1 MFGKTLRDDPSEA
14 ELDSH
19 RLMLKAGFIT
29 QIGSGVYSYLPLGW
43 KSLRKIEQ
51 IIREELDGIDGQE
64 LRMPALQP
72 AELWEKS
79 GRFGVFGDTLFNF
92 KDRRGN
98 TMVMAPTHEE
108 VLTSMVKFNVFSYR
122 DLPLVLYQI
131 QTKFRDEERPRGGL
145 LRVREFD
152 MKDAYSFHVDEE
164 GLDKTYNDM
173 IGAYQRIYERCG
185 LEVIM
190 VEADSGA
197 IGGKASHE
205 FMALSDVGEDT
216 VIMCESCGYAA
227 NEEKAAFDKSI
238 ETKLTNDP
246 IEEIHTPNVKTIE
259 ALGEFLNVTSS
270 ETLKSVMYDS
280 DGELVLACL
289 RGDLEINETKLK
301 NFLKSNQLLV
311 ASDDSLDSHSIV
323 TGYVSPVELNGIKII
338 VDDSLVETGCFVAG
352 ANKPD
357 YHIKN
362 VIFNRD
368 FSSSNIV
375 DIAKAKDGYKCK
387 CGGGLKTRRGIEVGH
402 VFKLGS
408 RYSEVFEASFLD
420 GEGQRGTIEMG
431 CYGIGV
437 GRLLAAVIEQNNDE
451 SGMVLPV
458 SISPFKV
465 WLTALN
471 IDDENISKTSFE
483 VYEKLRSL
491 NIEVLFDDRA
501 ESAGVKFKDADLVG
515 VPYRVVISTRNLK
528 EGVVE
533 IKARSSAD
541 AVKIPVGNI
550 QQFFEN
556 EISE

>member
-14 ELDSH
+14 ELASH
-19 RLMLKAGFIT
+19 SLMLKAGFIS

-43 KSLRKIEQ
+43 KSLRNIEQ
-51 IIREELDGIDGQE
+51 IIREELDTIDGQE

-108 VLTSMVKFNVFSYR
+108 VLTSMVKSNVFSYR

-173 IGAYQRIYERCG
+173 IGAYERIYERCG
-185 LEVIM
+185 LDVIM

-205 FMALSDVGEDT
+205 FMALSDVGEDH
-216 VIMCESCGYAA
+216 VIMCGSCGYAA

-238 ETKLTNDP
+238 EINSVNDVV
-246 IEEIHTPNVKTIE
+246 EEIYTPGVKTIE
-259 ALGEFLNVTSS
+259 ALEKFLKITASQ
-270 ETLKSVMYDS
+270 TLKSVMYDS
-280 DGELVLACL
+280 DGELILACL

-301 NFLKSNQLLV
+301 NVLKSNELSV
-311 ASDDSLDSHSIV
+311 ATDDSLSAHSIV
-323 TGYVSPVELNGIKII
+323 AGYVSPVGLTGIKIV
-338 VDDSLVETGCFVAG
+338 VDDSLVESTGLVAG

-357 YHIKN
+357 YHFKN
-362 VIFNRD
+362 VILNRD

-375 DIAKAKDGYKCK
+375 DIAKANGGYKCT
-387 CGGGLKTRRGIEVGH
+387 CGGQLDTRRGIEVGH

-408 RYSEVFEASFLD
+408 RYSEVFEANFLD
-420 GEGQRGTIEMG
+420 DAGQRGTIEMG

-451 SGMVLPV
+451 SGMVLPI

-471 IDDENISKTSFE
+471 IDDEQINKTATE
-483 VYEKLRSL
+483 VYENLRAL
-491 NIEVLFDDRA
+491 KIEVLFDDRD

-515 VPYRVVISTRNLK
+515 VPYRVVISNRNLK

-533 IKARSSAD
+533 IKARANPD
-541 AVKIPVGNI
+541 AIKIPVEEI

-556 EISE
+556 EISN

>member
-14 ELDSH
+14 ELVSH
-19 RLMLKAGFIT
+19 SLMLKAGFIS

-43 KSLRKIEQ
+43 KALRNIEQ
-51 IIREELDGIDGQE
+51 IIREELDTIDGQE
-64 LRMPALQP
+64 LRMPALHP

-108 VLTSMVKFNVFSYR
+108 VLTTMVKSNVFSYR

-173 IGAYQRIYERCG
+173 IGAYERIYKRCG
-185 LEVIM
+185 LDVIM

-227 NEEKAAFDKSI
+227 NEEKAAFDKSAKI
-238 ETKLTNDP
+238 YSVNDA
-246 IEEIHTPNVKTIE
+246 IEEIYTPNVKTIE
-259 ALGEFLNVTSS
+259 SLETFLKITANQ
-270 ETLKSVMYDS
+270 TLKSVMYDS
-280 DGELVLACL
+280 DGELILACL

-301 NFLKSNQLLV
+301 NFLKSNELSV
-311 ASDDSLDSHSIV
+311 ATDDSLSAHSIV
-323 TGYVSPVELNGIKII
+323 AGYVSPVGLTGIKII
-338 VDDSLVETGCFVAG
+338 VDDSLVESTGLVAG

-357 YHIKN
+357 YHFKN

-375 DIAKAKDGYKCK
+375 DIAKANGGYKCT
-387 CGGGLKTRRGIEVGH
+387 CGGQLDTRRGIEVGH

-408 RYSEVFEASFLD
+408 RYSEVFEANFLD
-420 GEGQRGTIEMG
+420 DAGQRGTIEMG
-431 CYGIGV
+431 CYGIGI

-451 SGMVLPV
+451 SGMVLPI

-471 IDDENISKTSFE
+471 IDDAQINKTATE
-483 VYEKLRSL
+483 VYENLRAL
-491 NIEVLFDDRA
+491 KMEVLFDDRD

-515 VPYRVVISTRNLK
+515 VPYRVVISNRNLK

-533 IKARSSAD
+533 IKARANSD
-541 AVKIPVGNI
+541 AIKIPVEEI

-556 EISE
+556 EISN

>member
-19 RLMLKAGFIT
+19 RLMLKSGFIS

-51 IIREELDGIDGQE
+51 IIREELDAIDGQE

-72 AELWEKS
+72 SDLWEKS
-79 GRFGVFGDTLFNF
+79 GRFQVFGDTLFNF
-92 KDRRGN
+92 NDRRGN

-108 VLTSMVKFNVFSYR
+108 VLTSMVKANVFSYR
-122 DLPLVLYQI
+122 DLPLLLYQI

-152 MKDAYSFHVDEE
+152 MKDAYSFHVDEQ
-164 GLDKTYNDM
+164 GLDKTYNEM
-173 IGAYQRIYERCG
+173 IGAYKRIYERCG

-216 VIMCESCGYAA
+216 VIMCESCDYAA

-238 ETKLTNDP
+238 ENMFANEFV
-246 IEEIHTPNVKTIE
+246 EEIHTPNVKTIE
-259 ALGEFLNVTSS
+259 ALGEFLNINSS
-270 ETLKSVMYDS
+270 QTLKSVMYDS

-301 NFLKSNQLLV
+301 NFLKSNELLV
-311 ASDDSLDSHSIV
+311 ASDDSLSRHSIV
-323 TGYVSPVELNGIKII
+323 AGYVSPVGLYGIKIV
-338 VDDSLVETGCFVAG
+338 VDDSLVETGGFVAG

-362 VIFNRD
+362 VVFNRD
-368 FSSSNIV
+368 FNSSNIV
-375 DIAKAKDGYKCK
+375 DIAKANDGYKCT
-387 CGGGLKTRRGIEVGH
+387 CGGELETRRGIEVGH

-408 RYSEVFEASFLD
+408 KYSEVFEASFLD
-420 GEGQRGTIEMG
+420 EEGKRGTIQMG

-437 GRLLAAVIEQNNDE
+437 GRLLAAVIEQNNDDF
-451 SGMVLPV
+451 GMVLPV

-471 IDDENISKTSFE
+471 IDDEQINKTSFE

-491 NIEVLFDDRA
+491 KIEVLFDDRD

-533 IKARSSAD
+533 IKERSNPD
-541 AVKIPVGNI
+541 AVKIPVGKI

-556 EISE
+556 EICD

>member
-51 IIREELDGIDGQE
+51 IIREELDSIDGQE

-259 ALGEFLNVTSS
+259 ALVGFLNITSS
-270 ETLKSVMYDS
+270 QTLKSVMYDS
-280 DGELVLACL
+280 D
-289 RGDLEINETKLK
+289 
-301 NFLKSNQLLV
+301 
-311 ASDDSLDSHSIV
+311 
-323 TGYVSPVELNGIKII
+323 
-338 VDDSLVETGCFVAG
+338 
-352 ANKPD
+352 
-357 YHIKN
+357 
-362 VIFNRD
+362 
-368 FSSSNIV
+368 
-375 DIAKAKDGYKCK
+375 
-387 CGGGLKTRRGIEVGH
+387 
-402 VFKLGS
+402 
-408 RYSEVFEASFLD
+408 
-420 GEGQRGTIEMG
+420 
-431 CYGIGV
+431 
-437 GRLLAAVIEQNNDE
+437 
-451 SGMVLPV
+451 
-458 SISPFKV
+458 
-465 WLTALN
+465 
-471 IDDENISKTSFE
+471 
-483 VYEKLRSL
+483 
-491 NIEVLFDDRA
+491 
-501 ESAGVKFKDADLVG
+501 
-515 VPYRVVISTRNLK
+515 
-528 EGVVE
+528 
-533 IKARSSAD
+533 
-541 AVKIPVGNI
+541 
-550 QQFFEN
+550 
-556 EISE
+556 

>member
-14 ELDSH
+14 ELVSH
-19 RLMLKAGFIT
+19 SLMLKAGFIS

-43 KSLRKIEQ
+43 KSLRNIEQ
-51 IIREELDGIDGQE
+51 IIREELDTIDGQE

-108 VLTSMVKFNVFSYR
+108 VLTSMVKSNVFSYR

-173 IGAYQRIYERCG
+173 IGAYERIYERCG
-185 LEVIM
+185 LDVIM

-205 FMALSDVGEDT
+205 FMALSDVGEDH
-216 VIMCESCGYAA
+216 VIMCGSCGYAA

-238 ETKLTNDP
+238 EINSVNDVV
-246 IEEIHTPNVKTIE
+246 EEIYTPGVKTIE
-259 ALGEFLNVTSS
+259 ALEKFLKITASQ
-270 ETLKSVMYDS
+270 TLKSVMYDS
-280 DGELVLACL
+280 DGELILACL

-301 NFLKSNQLLV
+301 NFLKSNELSV
-311 ASDDSLDSHSIV
+311 ATDDSLSAHSIV
-323 TGYVSPVELNGIKII
+323 AGYVSPVGLTGIKII
-338 VDDSLVETGCFVAG
+338 VDDSLVESTGLVAG

-357 YHIKN
+357 YHFKN
-362 VIFNRD
+362 VILNRD

-375 DIAKAKDGYKCK
+375 DIAKANSGYKCT
-387 CGGGLKTRRGIEVGH
+387 CGGQLDTRRGIEVGH

-408 RYSEVFEASFLD
+408 RYSEVFEANFLD
-420 GEGQRGTIEMG
+420 DAGQRGTIEMG

-451 SGMVLPV
+451 SGMVLPI

-471 IDDENISKTSFE
+471 IDDAQINKTATE
-483 VYEKLRSL
+483 VYENLRAL
-491 NIEVLFDDRA
+491 KMEVLFDDRD

-515 VPYRVVISTRNLK
+515 VPYRVVISNRNLK

-533 IKARSSAD
+533 IKARANPD
-541 AVKIPVGNI
+541 AIKLPVEEI

-556 EISE
+556 EISN

>member
-1 MFGKTLRDDPSEA
+1 
-14 ELDSH
+14 
-19 RLMLKAGFIT
+19 
-29 QIGSGVYSYLPLGW
+29 
-43 KSLRKIEQ
+43 
-51 IIREELDGIDGQE
+51 
-64 LRMPALQP
+64 
-72 AELWEKS
+72 
-79 GRFGVFGDTLFNF
+79 
-92 KDRRGN
+92 
-98 TMVMAPTHEE
+98 
-108 VLTSMVKFNVFSYR
+108 MVKFNVFSYR

-259 ALGEFLNVTSS
+259 ALGGFLNVTSS

-311 ASDDSLDSHSIV
+311 ASDDSLDSHSIA
-323 TGYVSPVELNGIKII
+323 TGYVSPVGLNGIKII

-375 DIAKAKDGYKCK
+375 DIAKANDGYKCK

-483 VYEKLRSL
+483 VYEQLRSL

-533 IKARSSAD
+533 IKVRSSAD

>member
-14 ELDSH
+14 ELVSH
-19 RLMLKAGFIT
+19 SLMLKAGFIS
-29 QIGSGVYSYLPLGW
+29 QVGSGVYSYLPLGW

-51 IIREELDGIDGQE
+51 IIREELDIIDGQE

-72 AELWEKS
+72 ADLWEKS

-108 VLTSMVKFNVFSYR
+108 VLTSMVRTNVFSYR
-122 DLPLVLYQI
+122 DLPLLLYQI

-152 MKDAYSFHVDEE
+152 MKDAYSFHVDDA
-164 GLDKTYNDM
+164 GLDKTYNDV
-173 IGAYQRIYERCG
+173 IGAYKRIYERCG
-185 LEVIM
+185 LDVIM

-216 VIMCESCGYAA
+216 VIMCDACGYAA
-227 NEEKAAFDKSI
+227 NEERASFDKTINVSSK
-238 ETKLTNDP
+238 EDS

-259 ALGEFLNVTSS
+259 SLSSFLKITDNQTI
-270 ETLKSVMYDS
+270 KSVIYDS
-280 DGELVLACL
+280 DGELILACL

-301 NFLKSNQLLV
+301 NFLKSNELSV
-311 ASDDSLDSHSIV
+311 ANDDILSEHSIV
-323 TGYVSPVELNGIKII
+323 AGYVSPVGLDGIKTI
-338 VDDSLVETGCFVAG
+338 VDDSLVESGSLVAG

-357 YHIKN
+357 HHFKN
-362 VIFNRD
+362 VIFDRD
-368 FSSSNIV
+368 FHSSNIV
-375 DIAKAKDGYKCK
+375 DIAKASDGCK
-387 CGGGLKTRRGIEVGH
+387 CTCGAKLGTRRGIEVGH

-408 RYSEVFEASFLD
+408 KYSEVFEAKFLD
-420 GEGQRGTIEMG
+420 AAGQRGIIEMG
-431 CYGIGV
+431 CYGIGI
-437 GRLLAAVIEQNNDE
+437 GRLFAAVIEQNNDAA
-451 SGMVLPV
+451 GMILPM
-458 SISPFKV
+458 SISPFQV

-471 IDDENISKTSFE
+471 VDDEQINTTATQI
-483 VYEKLRSL
+483 YEDMRDRK
-491 NIEVLFDDRA
+491 IDVLFDDRA

-515 VPYRVVISTRNLK
+515 VPYRVVVSNRNLK

-533 IKARSSAD
+533 IKLRANSD
-541 AVKIPVGNI
+541 AIKIPVEEI
-550 QQFFEN
+550 QQFFDN
-556 EISE
+556 EISD